1 MTTAIPVFLLPLI
14 CGLLTGLAALAGGGI
29 LLAQNKERGIA
40 IAVLVAGVLC
50 IVATLGIVLMYVIT
64 LARTGGL

>member
-1 MTTAIPVFLLPLI
+1 MTTAIPAFLLPLI
-14 CGLLTGLAALAGGGI
+14 CGLLIGLAALAGGGI

-50 IVATLGIVLMYVIT
+50 IVAILGIVLVYAIMM
-64 LARTGGL
+64 ARTGSM